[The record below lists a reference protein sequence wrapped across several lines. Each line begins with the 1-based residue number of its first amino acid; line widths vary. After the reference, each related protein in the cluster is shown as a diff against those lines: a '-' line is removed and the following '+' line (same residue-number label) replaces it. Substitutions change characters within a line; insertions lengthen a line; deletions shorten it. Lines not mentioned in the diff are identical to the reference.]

1 MAVRR
6 LKSVMCFYQFWS
18 TCLKVTGTAVVAVFT
33 LTTTSFGFLLGCTF
47 VGDYFVGVK
56 WTDVLAGVGALLGG
70 VATTC
75 AAYFAYRALSTWKD
89 QFAHS
94 QRYEA
99 FVNFEKSYYD
109 LLAKYEDYKES
120 TLWACRLKNGA
131 IIHPDLEQTAQDNEA
146 IKRNWDRSF
155 VKSTSALE
163 WACTFANSSE
173 LQALDGAL
181 EITSNLM
188 SQQIQSLENLQR
200 QGAFITYSISLDDM
214 LDTVSKNVKQE
225 VQSIRKQT
233 HNKQFKSDS

>member
-1 MAVRR
+1 M
-6 LKSVMCFYQFWS
+6 
-18 TCLKVTGTAVVAVFT
+18 KVSGTVVVAIFI
-33 LTTTSFGFLLGCTF
+33 LTITSFGFLLGCTS

-56 WTDVLAGVGALLGG
+56 WTDVLAGVGALLTG

-75 AAYFAYRALSTWKD
+75 TAYFAYRALSTWKD

-99 FVNFEKSYYD
+99 FINFEKSYYD

-120 TLWACRLKNGA
+120 TLWAYRLKNGA
-131 IIHPDLEQTAQDNEA
+131 VIHPDLQQAAQDNEA
-146 IKRNWDRSF
+146 LKRNWERSL
-155 VKSTSALE
+155 VKSSTALE

-188 SQQIQSLENLQR
+188 IQQIKSLEKLQR
-200 QGAFITYSISLDDM
+200 QGAFITYSISLNDM
-214 LDTVSKNVKQE
+214 LDTVSKNIKQE
-225 VQSIRKQT
+225 VQSIRKQN
-233 HNKQFKSDS
+233 HKRQFKGDT

>member
-1 MAVRR
+1 M
-6 LKSVMCFYQFWS
+6 
-18 TCLKVTGTAVVAVFT
+18 KVTGTAVIAIFT

-56 WTDVLAGVGALLGG
+56 WTDVLAGAGALLGG
-70 VATTC
+70 IATTC

-99 FVNFEKSYYD
+99 FINFERSYYD

-120 TLWACRLKNGA
+120 TLWAYRLENGA
-131 IIHPDLEQTAQDNEA
+131 VIHPDLQQVAEDNKV
-146 IKRNWDRSF
+146 IKRNWDRSLA
-155 VKSTSALE
+155 KSTSALE

-173 LQALDGAL
+173 LQALDRAL

-188 SQQIQSLENLQR
+188 VQQIKSLEKLQR
-200 QGAFITYSISLDDM
+200 QREFIKYSISLDNM
-214 LDTVSKNVKQE
+214 LDQVTKNVKKE

-233 HNKQFKSDS
+233 HIRFNMNHND